1 MNSEGT
7 QHIGSNFE
15 DFLQEEGLL
24 EETTAIAT
32 KRLLAWQIAKAME
45 EQQLTKTEL
54 ARIMRTNRASLNR
67 LLDGEDTSLTLSTL
81 AKAAT
86 ALGKKINIELVS
98 AN

>member
-15 DFLQEEGLL
+15 DFLQKEGLL
-24 EETTAIAT
+24 EEATAIAT
-32 KRLLAWQIAKAME
+32 KRLLAWQIANAME

-54 ARIMRTNRASLNR
+54 ARKMRTNRASLNR

>member
-1 MNSEGT
+1 
-7 QHIGSNFE
+7 
-15 DFLQEEGLL
+15 
-24 EETTAIAT
+24 
-32 KRLLAWQIAKAME
+32 
-45 EQQLTKTEL
+45 
-54 ARIMRTNRASLNR
+54 MRTNRASLNR